1 MLGMKNVRGLV
12 TKLVIASFS
21 IAAVL
26 GIIAL
31 LGGGAFGETEARIL
45 LTTVIVGVESVAV
58 LCYLAVADRPT
69 WLVGAAGS
77 VVSLVP
83 FGLALWLTWA
93 DLSDADDL
101 WQVLG
106 SGITIAASLAQVC
119 LLLALV
125 GGRRIGPA
133 LIGTF
138 VAITVVAA
146 MIVIAIVDGS
156 GLDDTYW
163 RVFGVIAILDVLGT
177 VVLSALAAFG
187 RGRPSGEPELLSA
200 AVESRVIDAAAK
212 RGLSPSEL
220 ISQALDDF
228 LR

>member
-1 MLGMKNVRGLV
+1 MKNLRSLV

-31 LGGGAFGETEARIL
+31 IGGGEFGDTEAKIL

-58 LCYLAVADRPT
+58 LCYLSVAERPV
-69 WLVGAAGS
+69 WLVGVLGGA
-77 VVSLVP
+77 VSLVP
-83 FGLALWLTWA
+83 FGMALWLTWA

-101 WQVLG
+101 WQGFGAGV
-106 SGITIAASLAQVC
+106 TVAASLAQVC

-125 GGRRIGPA
+125 GRHKIGPA
-133 LIGTF
+133 LIATL
-138 VAITVVAA
+138 VSIAVVAA
-146 MIVIAIVDGS
+146 MIVVAIVDGS
-156 GLDDTYW
+156 DLDDTYW
-163 RVFGVIAILDVLGT
+163 RIFGVVAILDVLGT
-177 VVLSALAAFG
+177 VVLSALAAF
-187 RGRPSGEPELLSA
+187 RPRRPSGEPDLLTT

-212 RGLSPSEL
+212 RGMSPSEL